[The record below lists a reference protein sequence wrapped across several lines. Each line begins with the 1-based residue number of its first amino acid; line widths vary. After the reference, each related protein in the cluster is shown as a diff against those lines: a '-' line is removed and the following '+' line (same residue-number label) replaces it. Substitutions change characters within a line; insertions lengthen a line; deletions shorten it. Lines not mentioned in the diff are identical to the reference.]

1 MQEHMRKF
9 AKKCTFFKIFH
20 PFTASRQSR
29 RCLEGI
35 SRVNRGSKNVRFLRL
50 RPECEIFLTKITD
63 GYRYYRNQHLAR
75 SRIPAECLHTQL

>member
-29 RCLEGI
+29 RCLEGVSKA
-35 SRVNRGSKNVRFLRL
+35 SRRHLESKPGFKK
-50 RPECEIFLTKITD
+50 CTIFKIAT
-63 GYRYYRNQHLAR
+63 GM
-75 SRIPAECLHTQL
+75 